1 MQYHEESEMN
11 KSRTTGIL
19 LATAAAA
26 CFGTA
31 NIAAAEETTAMN
43 QVMCAGINAC
53 KGMSECASASNSC
66 KGHNSCKGQ
75 GWVHTTQE
83 DCDAKGGTVVQN

>member
-1 MQYHEESEMN
+1 MN
-11 KSRTTGIL
+11 KGKTTGIL

-26 CFGTA
+26 CFGSA
-31 NIAAAEETTAMN
+31 NIASAAEATTTMN

-75 GWVHTTQE
+75 GWVHTTQD